1 MDCIILPPS
10 SFNCLYQSST
20 VCPNLSTCTMLI
32 TQLVDLMF
40 KCGRLKR
47 QTTCPCAIQDKMN
60 WINSW
65 GPPLQACL
73 ALPRGNEVSATL
85 HSWWGPEHP
94 WRCRSPLRE
103 CSSPKRTAANWYTAA
118 PWPPVQTRVTLNQLW
133 TSSENQKL
141 TVPSSLHSS
150 VQNVNSC
157 LWVTVLVGYVP
168 TELYVTSRSANR
180 SYKL

>member
-32 TQLVDLMF
+32 TQLVDLTF

-118 PWPPVQTRVTLNQLW
+118 PWPPVQTHLVVVVVIIKTAKCRLFKTTRIYSWLNHPAERLSYQPRTSPKTSLGTL
-133 TSSENQKL
+133 
-141 TVPSSLHSS
+141 V
-150 VQNVNSC
+150 
-157 LWVTVLVGYVP
+157 
-168 TELYVTSRSANR
+168 
-180 SYKL
+180 